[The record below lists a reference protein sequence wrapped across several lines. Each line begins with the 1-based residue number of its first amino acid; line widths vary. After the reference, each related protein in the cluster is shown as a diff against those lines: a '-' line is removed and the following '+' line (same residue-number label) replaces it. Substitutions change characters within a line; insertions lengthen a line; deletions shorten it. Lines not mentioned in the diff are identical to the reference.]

1 MPPTHWRPSR
11 CPTLTGGHRVD
22 PHLTCRAA
30 ASDAKPPHLT
40 CRAAASDAKPPH
52 LTCRAAASDAKP
64 LDVYILTDPREVE
77 ILSRCCRVW
86 YDMETLDKDAV
97 KLAAKVGLLIHHA

>member
-22 PHLTCRAA
+22 
-30 ASDAKPPHLT
+30 PHLT

>member
-22 PHLTCRAA
+22 
-30 ASDAKPPHLT
+30 
-40 CRAAASDAKPPH
+40 PH

>member
-1 MPPTHWRPSR
+1 MV
-11 CPTLTGGHRVD
+11 L
-22 PHLTCRAA
+22 CRE
-30 ASDAKPPHLT
+30 ASSEA
-40 CRAAASDAKPPH
+40 RSQ
-52 LTCRAAASDAKP
+52 
-64 LDVYILTDPREVE
+64 DVHVLTDPREVE